1 MTTALRGRRGLIATL
16 ALAGLSASVI
26 ACGGGPQAAPSGT
39 PAATIQLAADNL
51 EFDQEVLT
59 VPAGS
64 PFAIRF
70 ENREA
75 PPHNVSIHGDS
86 PLFVGETFS
95 GPDERLYQV
104 PALAAGEYT
113 FLCDVHPDMRG
124 TVVSE

>member
-1 MTTALRGRRGLIATL
+1 MSTALRGRRGLIATL
-16 ALAGLSASVI
+16 ALAGLAASVV
-26 ACGGGPQAAPSGT
+26 ACAGAPPTAPSGT

-51 EFDQEVLT
+51 EFDQDVLT
-59 VPAGS
+59 VPAGA

-70 ENREA
+70 ENREGL
-75 PPHNVSIHGDS
+75 PHNVSIHDDS

-104 PALAAGEYT
+104 PALPAGEYT
-113 FLCDVHPDMRG
+113 FLCDVHPNMRG